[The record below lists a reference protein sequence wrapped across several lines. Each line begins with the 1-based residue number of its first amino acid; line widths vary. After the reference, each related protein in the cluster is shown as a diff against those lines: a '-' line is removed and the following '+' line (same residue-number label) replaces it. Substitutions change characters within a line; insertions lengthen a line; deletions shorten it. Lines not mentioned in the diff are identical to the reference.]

1 MILIHMGEED
11 LHYPVYLLM
20 TENPSQTHSAKK
32 FYQLSKHLLA
42 WSSQHIKSV
51 ITAGNGNENADVM
64 SCI

>member
-20 TENPSQTHSAKK
+20 TEIPSQTYSAMK

-51 ITAGNGNENADVM
+51 ITAGNGIENADVM